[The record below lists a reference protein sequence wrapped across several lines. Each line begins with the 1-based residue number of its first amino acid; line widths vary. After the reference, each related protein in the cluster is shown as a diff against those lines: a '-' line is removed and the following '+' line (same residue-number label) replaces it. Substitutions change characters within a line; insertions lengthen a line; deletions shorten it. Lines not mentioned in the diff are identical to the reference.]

1 VLKVSPF
8 SGWEELD
15 SGFRGNARGT
25 ALIAASPVFWLESVA
40 WIAFGISW
48 YVKGEAIFKDDR

>member
-1 VLKVSPF
+1 LNLSPF

-25 ALIAASPVFWLESVA
+25 ALMAASPVFRLESVA
-40 WIAFGISW
+40 YISFGILW
-48 YVKGEAIFKDDR
+48 FVKGEAVFKDGQ